1 MNTDSCSINICPI
14 RLELEPERPGYR
26 FTKFQGLT
34 QNLYLRTFLKLEYNI
49 KSLNYIQKNFIFHSW
64 FLLYWTM

>member
-26 FTKFQGLT
+26 FTKFSLSFKD
-34 QNLYLRTFLKLEYNI
+34 LRKTYTYAHF
-49 KSLNYIQKNFIFHSW
+49 
-64 FLLYWTM
+64 